1 MHSIPSCFG
10 LVPLTDVAISKDA
23 FPDALAFLESVC
35 PLALVYLAV
44 RPCVDTFSVRLPIK
58 EIALISV
65 SIRIAFHAATTP
77 GIILPLAFV
86 DARFAILHDAETL
99 ALPVDELATID
110 RIFVVLHAEVW
121 SLT

>member
-1 MHSIPSCFG
+1 MHSVTSCFG

-23 FPDALAFLESVC
+23 FPDALAFLQSVC

-65 SIRIAFHAATTP
+65 SIRIALHAATTS
-77 GIILPLAFV
+77 GIILPLAFI
-86 DARFAILHDAETL
+86 DARFAILHNAETL
-99 ALPVDELATID
+99 TLPIDQLTTIYSLV
-110 RIFVVLHAEVW
+110 VVLHAKVW
-121 SLT
+121 RLT